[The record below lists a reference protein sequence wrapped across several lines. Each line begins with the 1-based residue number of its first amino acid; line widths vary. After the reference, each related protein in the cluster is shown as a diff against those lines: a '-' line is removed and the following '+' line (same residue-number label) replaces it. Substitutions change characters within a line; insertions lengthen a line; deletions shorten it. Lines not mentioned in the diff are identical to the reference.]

1 MRVAT
6 FLSAAAI
13 AAAASIGPA
22 LAYGPAVPGP
32 SLSYLTSGPEAASPK
47 AANQRTQVA
56 FAIIKKQANGN
67 YVFVKG
73 DNGKEYPNCEARA
86 NCTYGDDV
94 FKKLIFEG
102 LISVECMPN
111 GCLIIGKKYE

>member
-22 LAYGPAVPGP
+22 LAYGPAASGP
-32 SLSYLTSGPEAASPK
+32 SHSYLTSGPEAASPK

-56 FAIIKKQANGN
+56 YAVIRKKNNGKYVIIKN
-67 YVFVKG
+67 
-73 DNGKEYPNCEARA
+73 DNGMAFSNCNKRKCNNTAKRE
-86 NCTYGDDV
+86 D
-94 FKKLIFEG
+94 FEG
-102 LISVECMPN
+102 SISIDCSSDVVCVEV
-111 GCLIIGKKYE
+111 GKK

>member
-22 LAYGPAVPGP
+22 LAYGPAASGP

-47 AANQRTQVA
+47 ATNQQTQVA
-56 FAIIKKQANGN
+56 FAIIKWGTYG
-67 YVFVKG
+67 YVLVKG
-73 DNGKEYPNCEARA
+73 DNGKEYPNCEKRA
-86 NCTYGDDV
+86 KCSYEITVLD
-94 FKKLIFEG
+94 FERVG
-102 LISVECMPN
+102 VDCETAK
-111 GCLIIGKKYE
+111 GCLIIGKE

>member
-6 FLSAAAI
+6 FLSVAAI

-22 LAYGPAVPGP
+22 LAYGPAASGP
-32 SLSYLTSGPEAASPK
+32 SLSYLTGGPEAASPK

-56 FAIIKKQANGN
+56 FAVIKKLANGK

-86 NCTYGDDV
+86 NCTYDED
-94 FKKLIFEG
+94 KKLEFES
-102 LISVECMPN
+102 LISVDCMVN